1 MRNLFTLLIFSALS
15 IFSIN
20 TSAQSFTGL
29 LKSGEYAEL
38 AKHFDHEVNI
48 EFKRDRETLSRGSA
62 IKKIENRLT
71 KFGPVKW
78 EDMHKG
84 KANNTEDNYYIVKAY
99 NAKNEGLRIFMHV
112 EEIDGE
118 KKICSVRFR
127 RLLR

>member
-1 MRNLFTLLIFSALS
+1 MIFSALS
-15 IFSIN
+15 LFSLN
-20 TSAQSFTGL
+20 TNAQNFTGL
-29 LKSGEYAEL
+29 LKSGNYAAL
-38 AKHFDHEVNI
+38 STHFDHEVNI
-48 EFKRDRETLSRGSA
+48 EFKRDRETLSRRNA
-62 IKKIENRLT
+62 IAKIEKRMAE
-71 KFGPVKW
+71 FGPVKW

-84 KANNTEDNYYIVKAY
+84 NADNSEDNYFIIKAY